1 MKNLKA
7 KNIIIIISIYLLIS
21 ILLMLKNISFYKN
34 IINPCFWILLLIYIY
49 FYQKQNY
56 VRSIKNKKY
65 LIYAIIISLSYLSI
79 SFYTGF
85 FLGFT
90 KNPYSQELITIFKN
104 IIVQI
109 IPIIGIEKIRNI
121 LILKNKNNKVLI
133 FLITILLIALEINY
147 NTFINL
153 LTNNENFF
161 KYLCSNLIPLI
172 SSNILYSYLS
182 LKESNLSLI
191 FRILDRLYILL
202 LPILP
207 YTDWFIIGTLTII
220 KTTMIYVLFKYKFK
234 DNKQNLKNFP
244 INFLSEPHTKIFLA
258 KKKIK
263 DNKKNL
269 KEKHQNFIAKINY
282 AIALIFA
289 TTLVCF
295 MLGLFKYEAIAI
307 LSSSMNP
314 IIERGDLLIYEK
326 RNEEDLNNLPNDTI
340 IIYKLDKEII
350 VHRIVGIY
358 KEKNQVYYITKGD
371 SNNQADNKLVSTN
384 QIKGIYKYHFK
395 YLGYPSVILYKY
407 FNYRAT

>member
-207 YTDWFIIGTLTII
+207 YADWFIIGTLTII
-220 KTTMIYVLFKYKFK
+220 KTTMIYVLFKYKF
-234 DNKQNLKNFP
+234 
-244 INFLSEPHTKIFLA
+244 
-258 KKKIK
+258 K

-314 IIERGDLLIYEK
+314 TIKRGDLLIYEK
-326 RNEEDLNNLPNDTI
+326 KKNDDLNNLPIGTI
-340 IIYKLDKEII
+340 IIYKLDKETI

-407 FNYRAT
+407 FNYRVT